1 MNRVTETQ
9 RDFLLT
15 LWQWHNDSNNTFTL
29 NDSYELWIKEAL
41 LTKTY
46 DIDMKRRLNKIRL
59 EHLDEYSDWVSN
71 DVPEFE
77 YYTLKEV
84 QHLSG
89 NFAMT
94 IAKGYDKSFDEW
106 FKNIEPSWRDIAN
119 GKNKI

>member
-89 NFAMT
+89 NFA
-94 IAKGYDKSFDEW
+94 ISCIKGYDKSFDEW

-119 GKNKI
+119 R